1 MNKPKDAEL
10 LPVAQDPT
18 KYEPPAIIDDSPV
31 AMMRSMI
38 KSGISAENVAAFTEL
53 VKLSEHMEDRKA
65 AKDFAVA
72 FNDLQ
77 AEMPKVQAVSA
88 VPNNDGTVRYMFCP
102 YEELMR
108 QVAPFLHKHGFSITF
123 SNRFDEGRL
132 VSICTLT
139 HVSGHSKTNEFT
151 VRIGKGP
158 PGSSESQA
166 DGAAGT
172 YAKRFALIS
181 ALNIVVEK
189 DSDARIVGG
198 KISKGQADSLRQ
210 RVASTGSDQALFL
223 KFAQAATFE
232 DISESM
238 YDVLD
243 ASLKKK
249 ERTHA

>member
-1 MNKPKDAEL
+1 MKKEPQDAEIVSTAL
-10 LPVAQDPT
+10 TKQEPQAVALS
-18 KYEPPAIIDDSPV
+18 PAE
-31 AMMRSMI
+31 MMQSMI
-38 KSGISAENVAAFTEL
+38 RSGVTADNVAAFTEL

-77 AEMPKVQAVSA
+77 AEMPKVQAVQA

-108 QVAPFLHKHGFSITF
+108 QVAPMLHKHGFSVTF

-132 VSICTLT
+132 VAICTLT
-139 HVSGHSKTNEFT
+139 HVSGHSKSNEFT

-158 PGSSESQA
+158 PGSSETQA

-172 YAKRFALIS
+172 YAKRFALIN

-189 DSDARIVGG
+189 DTDARIIGG
-198 KISKGQADSLRQ
+198 KITKAQAESLRK
-210 RVASTGSDQALFL
+210 RVLETGSDEALFL
-223 KFAQAATFE
+223 KYAQAATFE
-232 DISESM
+232 DIAESM
-238 YDVLD
+238 FDTLD
-243 ASLKKK
+243 ASLRKK
-249 ERTHA
+249 ERTR